1 MGYADY
7 MMSEKT
13 TAIIKQL
20 QDGVTELFA
29 SDKYADFLKWC
40 ASFHQYSFGNTLLI
54 YLQNPDASY
63 VASFSGWKRKGRQ
76 VIRGQ
81 KALNIFAPHSYTEKD
96 SDGDDIQHIGFH
108 IAHCFDISQT
118 QPDALH
124 ADTAEDIPCICR
136 TIDIPLSDRD
146 SRLLDVLVDISP
158 VPIEYENIRK
168 KSCNGYFSPDDL
180 KIVIDSK
187 LKGTQM
193 EIKTILHEQAHAL
206 CLSVK
211 EEQPDRHTMEVQ
223 AESIAYIVSNYCGI
237 DTSDY
242 SWGYVCSWSQ
252 DKSLKELTESLE
264 IIRKTSNQMI
274 EWIEERLIRD
284 VV

>member
-1 MGYADY
+1 
-7 MMSEKT
+7 MSEKT
-13 TAIIKQL
+13 NAIIKQL
-20 QDGVTELFA
+20 QNGVTELFA

-63 VASFSGWKRKGRQ
+63 VASYTDWKRKGRQ
-76 VIRGQ
+76 VVRGQ
-81 KALNIFAPHSYTEKD
+81 KALKILAPHSYTEKD
-96 SDGDDIQHIGFH
+96 GDGNDIQRIGFH

-146 SRLLDVLVDISP
+146 SRLLDVLYDISP
-158 VPIEYENIRK
+158 VPIEYENIK
-168 KSCNGYFSPDDL
+168 KKGCNGYFSPDDL
-180 KIVIDSK
+180 KIVIDSR
-187 LKGTQM
+187 LKGKQM

-206 CLSVK
+206 CHSIK
-211 EEQPDRHTMEVQ
+211 AEQPDRNTMEVQ
-223 AESIAYIVSNYCGI
+223 AESIAYIVSQYCGI

-242 SWGYVCSWSQ
+242 SWGYV
-252 DKSLKELTESLE
+252 
-264 IIRKTSNQMI
+264 
-274 EWIEERLIRD
+274 
-284 VV
+284 